1 MLHCVDLEL
10 ATRGGLLYRDHSP
23 PLVHCVDLELATMG
37 GLLDRDLLPPLVHC
51 VDLGPATQGS
61 QLHRDHLHLAWLV
74 LCPWKGQWAVLLMDW
89 AIHLGRL
96 ASFGWNGLL
105 ANLGMARGNL
115 AISGMVIHRIA
126 PRQLAD
132 VRLATMELAIR
143 RLTKASGGI
152 NTLW

>member
-1 MLHCVDLEL
+1 
-10 ATRGGLLYRDHSP
+10 
-23 PLVHCVDLELATMG
+23 
-37 GLLDRDLLPPLVHC
+37 
-51 VDLGPATQGS
+51 
-61 QLHRDHLHLAWLV
+61 
-74 LCPWKGQWAVLLMDW
+74 MDW

-96 ASFGWNGLL
+96 ASFGCNGLL

-115 AISGMVIHRIA
+115 ATSGMA